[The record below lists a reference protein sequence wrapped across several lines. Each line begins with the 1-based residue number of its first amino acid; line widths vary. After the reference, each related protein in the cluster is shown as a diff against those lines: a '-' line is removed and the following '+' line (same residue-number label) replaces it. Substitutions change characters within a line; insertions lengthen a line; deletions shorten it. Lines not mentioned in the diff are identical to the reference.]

1 VNELAIAGA
10 GSWGTALAVILAP
23 RFSRIRLWVY
33 EKDLAARIRET
44 RVNDLYLPGFPLPE
58 NVSIETEFAT
68 ALPGAGMVLTVMPSH
83 LVRSIYR
90 QMLPYLD
97 PSMVFV
103 SATKGLENGTLLR
116 ASEVIGECLAPSFEP
131 RVAVISG
138 PTFAREVAR
147 GDPTALVVASLDQPL
162 AAHVQSRFSGPTFRL
177 YTSPDP
183 AGVEIGGAVKNVV
196 AIGAGVCHGLGLGS
210 NTQAALITRGL
221 AEMTR
226 LALALGGRPQTL
238 AGLAGLGDLVL
249 TCSGEL
255 SRNRAV
261 GLELARGRQLDEIVG
276 SMKMVAEGIKT
287 TTATVD
293 LAGRHGVDMPIST
306 QMFQMLN
313 VGLPPREAIRNLM
326 ERSLKGE

>member
-1 VNELAIAGA
+1 M
-10 GSWGTALAVILAP
+10 
-23 RFSRIRLWVY
+23 RDDRI
-33 EKDLAARIRET
+33 
-44 RVNDLYLPGFPLPE
+44 NDLYLPGFSLPA
-58 NVSIETEFAT
+58 NVAVETELEG
-68 ALPGAGMVLTVMPSH
+68 ALAGAVTVLSVMPSH
-83 LVRSIYR
+83 LVRPIYSR
-90 QMLPYLD
+90 MLPWLNA
-97 PSMVFV
+97 SMVFV

-116 ASEVIGECLAPSFEP
+116 ASEVIGECLSASFEP

-147 GDPTALVVASLDQPL
+147 GDPTALVVASTDLAL
-162 AAHVQSRFSGPTFRL
+162 AAGVQAAFSGPTFRL
-177 YTSPDP
+177 YTSADP
-183 AGVEIGGAVKNVV
+183 VGVEIGGAVKNVV

-226 LALALGGRPQTL
+226 LATALGGRPQTL

-255 SRNRAV
+255 SRNRMV
-261 GLELARGRQLDEIVG
+261 GLELARGRKLDEIVN

-287 TTATVD
+287 TSATVD
-293 LAGRHGVDMPIST
+293 LARRQAVEMPISC
-306 QMFQMLN
+306 QMFEMLN
-313 VGLPPREAIRNLM
+313 FGLAPREAVRRLM